1 MKRLFT
7 SSQNPE
13 LPWLNPTVPSQE
25 LQAAL
30 KELKKPKLVAWIA
43 SNCDT
48 HSDRE
53 DYVKE
58 LKKHIQVILLLW
70 RLSFLAHF
78 FFALFFFLSSSRWMY
93 MESVEIKSVDL
104 LTEDPATCS
113 ATPRSKRTTS
123 SSLPSRT
130 RSALTTSLRSS
141 IGHFQGK
148 YIHVGVLLPIVN
160 LLLVFWLTHT

>member
-1 MKRLFT
+1 MMKRFFT

-53 DYVKE
+53 DFVKE
-58 LKKHIQVILLLW
+58 LKKHIQV
-70 RLSFLAHF
+70 
-78 FFALFFFLSSSRWMY
+78 FFL
-93 MESVEIKSVDL
+93 L
-104 LTEDPATCS
+104 
-113 ATPRSKRTTS
+113 
-123 SSLPSRT
+123 
-130 RSALTTSLRSS
+130 
-141 IGHFQGK
+141 
-148 YIHVGVLLPIVN
+148 
-160 LLLVFWLTHT
+160 

>member
-53 DYVKE
+53 DYVTE
-58 LKKHIQVILLLW
+58 LKKHIQVFLHLW
-70 RLSFLAHF
+70 RLF
-78 FFALFFFLSSSRWMY
+78 FFSTFLPCFL
-93 MESVEIKSVDL
+93 DL
-104 LTEDPATCS
+104 LKVDVFGKCGYQECGPANGGSSNVECDAMIEENYKFLLAFENSLCTDYVTE
-113 ATPRSKRTTS
+113 KFYRT
-123 SSLPSRT
+123 LSR
-130 RSALTTSLRSS
+130 
-141 IGHFQGK
+141 
-148 YIHVGVLLPIVN
+148 
-160 LLLVFWLTHT
+160 